1 MGDVN
6 GDGLLDIVVGN
17 TFDWNSLDAIV
28 SEPFALNEHNQLFI
42 NNGDNTFVDVSSTS
56 GIENLTGFSEGAPDD
71 AATITW
77 AIAMVDYDLDGDVD
91 IIHGDDQAAVAPAE
105 PLGGVDRGLIQVLQ
119 NDGSGNFTNV
129 TVEAGLD
136 IPGAWMGISFGD
148 FNADGNLDI
157 FGSNFGEYALSDIQT
172 FQGNSRWFLGQDDG
186 TFTDP
191 GVGALGATPFGW
203 GTSTT
208 DYDNDGDTDIVF
220 QGGLD
225 QVTEIDASNPGAILN
240 NDGDANFT
248 YDANALAN
256 AADHT
261 RRSDKGV
268 AVGDLNND
276 GFVDLVSASN
286 FNYPEPIP
294 LEVYEDTFDSPFDET
309 ASFVPDFL
317 PTDDPNEFVASGIDY
332 PNGTL
337 AVEINNAENDN
348 SWVEVDLLGTAG
360 LVAGGQA
367 NRDGIGALVSFTPE
381 NGDTVIDPILGGS
394 SFLSQDSLTA
404 NFGLS
409 SDSRGTVEVVW
420 SGGVRNR
427 LYDVEEF
434 EQIVFPEIPVS
445 FDGDYTSLEEYETL
459 VSGAIAESVAA
470 GVLSA
475 GDGDRFFDSA
485 VRAYLET
492 QDIA

>member
-1 MGDVN
+1 M
-6 GDGLLDIVVGN
+6 
-17 TFDWNSLDAIV
+17 F
-28 SEPFALNEHNQLFI
+28 P
-42 NNGDNTFVDVSSTS
+42 SS
-56 GIENLTGFSEGAPDD
+56 
-71 AATITW
+71 
-77 AIAMVDYDLDGDVD
+77 
-91 IIHGDDQAAVAPAE
+91 
-105 PLGGVDRGLIQVLQ
+105 
-119 NDGSGNFTNV
+119 
-129 TVEAGLD
+129 
-136 IPGAWMGISFGD
+136 
-148 FNADGNLDI
+148 
-157 FGSNFGEYALSDIQT
+157 
-172 FQGNSRWFLGQDDG
+172 
-186 TFTDP
+186 
-191 GVGALGATPFGW
+191 
-203 GTSTT
+203 
-208 DYDNDGDTDIVF
+208 
-220 QGGLD
+220 
-225 QVTEIDASNPGAILN
+225 
-240 NDGDANFT
+240 
-248 YDANALAN
+248 ALAN

-294 LEVYEDTFDSPFDET
+294 LEPYEDTFDSPFDET
-309 ASFVPDFL
+309 ASFVLDFL

-360 LVAGGQA
+360 LVEGGQT

-381 NGDTVIDPILGGS
+381 NGDTVIEPILGGS

-409 SDSRGTVEVVW
+409 SDSRGTLEVVW